1 MTWQPARASAPSGH
15 LFMTLIVLAAVI
27 ADRRAFTMRNLAY
40 AAFAVIAFEPEAI
53 LGASFQLSFAAVSA
67 LVAVSEAR
75 MARLAKER
83 ALGKVKEPPPRG
95 FLARWIGK
103 AVEAL
108 AWLLFATFCATS
120 ATASYMA

>member
-1 MTWQPARASAPSGH
+1 MTLVAGMIFWIVRRCSPSRPRSPCATRSRNGRPAPPFSAPSLYDMVTGSRVGTERA

-40 AAFAVIAFEPEAI
+40 AAFAVIIFEPEAI

-75 MARLAKER
+75 
-83 ALGKVKEPPPRG
+83 
-95 FLARWIGK
+95 I
-103 AVEAL
+103 
-108 AWLLFATFCATS
+108 
-120 ATASYMA
+120 